1 MTRATE
7 SSATNGS
14 KTSDKNWEISE
25 NQSLMEIE
33 DQEEQDQENQ
43 LVDAQNVVVQ
53 LDWLCIMI

>member
-7 SSATNGS
+7 SSATNAS

-43 LVDAQNVVVQ
+43 LVNAQNVVVQ
-53 LDWLCIMI
+53 HD